1 MEKTQNSKVTKLTVV
16 VAICIVAMIG
26 MILGIIFSTKL
37 SLFRTESDVY
47 TLKGDYKLTQ
57 EDIDA
62 IGLGGNGLGLTRAC
76 CINLNGHT
84 LDLNGYDFSV
94 ISSESGKAITF
105 MNGTVKGSGSLTV
118 RGTGCD
124 VAFDNVKLSCDY
136 TVDTVNSKLSLI
148 KTDADTAKFTAK
160 GGTLVLNGSN
170 ITGALDLKSN
180 LEAYGSSLESV
191 TATDVVATVKGEVGC
206 VLSAGIK
213 AEIKIYAAVNDVEAE
228 QGSKVTVAKEQGG
241 NEYKGG
247 NIAVLNAKGGKVI
260 VENCSNVD
268 ELNVAANSVVDMS
281 GTAKTLNISADSN
294 VTVNKCAIID
304 KVDVNSDVTLSYA
317 GTAAEFNLNK
327 KNSVDFKATA
337 YIKQLLIPEAA
348 GESVIN
354 FNGQAGYISI
364 GANVKFE
371 AMRDSNIA
379 LIKAFSDAYF
389 TSDNFKTSSY
399 SIVGEK
405 SSDADESKINEAKSS
420 FVMPIFY
427 INSDC
432 KGDGF
437 IKLSAG
443 GNKTDDNPVVKY
455 LAQIGHE
462 YEYSVVKR
470 STDKEYGIGRYTC
483 KDCGEFYDKQLP
495 LRKIVLDTPTLFDL
509 FGLNVK
515 DGTYSFGLN
524 DELFVLNDS
533 QFVREAKSA
542 AEEETYTIVIV
553 EKAFINATV
562 VNSRSDFNVKVY
574 GNAELKF
581 AAYSEVTKDQFS
593 KITAIVSAAK
603 AAPEESVIEKLMAD
617 EDVPEEDMDM
627 DIKAYMEG
635 SEIYFTFG
643 ESKYVLG
650 LYDLLNEY
658 LMMGTDMLG
667 NLISEYTDETIYFEA
682 ITVDD
687 LVNSINGLIK
697 SGVLLERYEP
707 ALKLLFNVIG
717 NGTIFSSIL
726 PDLDIAT
733 EKDGVYSVNT
743 DDLFNA
749 LTLFGEQS
757 LAEYIDSVFGRG
769 TVSAVLDLVKNVYDL
784 TVGEIYDY
792 TVMLASNLEKDE
804 VDVLED
810 LDTIISILVDNVN
823 DIVSETDRENI
834 LGVLDKFFR
843 EDNYIAIETPE
854 GTKVDENEVYYTFD
868 ASEKEYVIAEIEEFE
883 ANVQYYIDKYTYS
896 FANCVNNYENL
907 TIYQIMYGENDGSQ
921 DYIDDKKAAENE
933 IESLVASIEGILY
946 EYLVDEAFGMVAI
959 PLTPYYDIISEMIFG
974 EITWT
979 VNAENKLAQFGFTVD
994 KKPTASSDSEGPAE
1008 DLNMFTLTYDVENN
1022 KITKISA
1029 DIEVGPVYI
1038 LGSDTED
1045 KCYLDIAYSGMFEF
1059 EIDINKNLSSEAK
1072 LDFSLD
1078 NFPTVI
1084 DILQYILDKC
1094 SALYAEL
1101 DLPVF
1106 NDMSLCLVKGGFE
1119 QVDTTA
1125 ATFDAEEVYF
1135 TRNDTDHIYEISED
1149 DEFVAETDYF
1159 VIDTAKNMYSIL
1171 YSMDEYYNEVFINLP
1186 KEEKDKMDIT
1196 VGFGDFDLFI
1206 PVEDAYIVEEGKNIG
1221 QQIYICWNDDIASK
1235 YATVIDAAIIYNNPV
1250 ISVSGAFTEYD
1261 QCGSISGKTIEEF
1274 INDNKEKASH
1284 SEGIELTVDT
1294 DKIEG
1299 SFKIIDYGDKPFVT
1313 LDASKH
1319 EIIFKEYKS
1328 SGDVRRL
1335 ADVKYDADNKEFTV
1349 SYEEGTSKYFGG
1361 VSITEKDDATVYDI
1375 TIDADTYNLL
1385 RDYIEM
1391 VLPLPLPIT
1400 GENKTVDFQVTAFHE
1415 NNADA
1420 KKFRGIGAKAFF
1432 IEENVAGFTVKYTEK
1447 DGFLFEVGRF
1457 EAKEGYVPVAGENV
1471 FNKYEINP
1479 IASVEF
1485 SEGHAKLY
1493 VNYAPV
1499 KVTAMYNKGGFT
1511 GIDVEV
1517 LANSVRFMVDT
1528 ENDLCDIYIDLPFMP
1543 AVGLT
1548 VDEKDGV
1555 KTLTTSLSGTE
1566 YAYTMT
1572 KTAENTFSLVN
1583 GSEKYVLTFK
1593 ASYNEKGKM
1602 TGLSIKATT
1611 DDENK
1616 TLLYEGTIDF
1626 VKAENRCELSVA
1638 FKAIDTQIEGTL
1650 YFAYSD
1656 KEEDSVVLVG
1666 ESDLFKDRDDL
1677 TVFNYFFN

>member
-1 MEKTQNSKVTKLTVV
+1 MKKVQNPQITKFSVI
-16 VAICIVAMIG
+16 VAVCIVAMIG
-26 MILGIIFSTKL
+26 LILGIIFSTKL
-37 SLFRTESDVY
+37 SVFRTESDEY
-47 TLKGDYKLTQ
+47 ILKNDYKLTQ

-62 IGLGGNGLGLTRAC
+62 IGLGNNSLGLTHAC
-76 CINLNGHT
+76 CINLNGHS

-94 ISSESGKAITF
+94 IAGESGMITF
-105 MNGTVKGSGSLTV
+105 KNGTIKGGGTLTVKGN
-118 RGTGCD
+118 GCD
-124 VAFDNVKLSCDY
+124 VNFDNVKLSCDY
-136 TVDTVNSKLSLI
+136 SINTVNSGLFLT
-148 KTDADTAKFTAK
+148 KTDADTSRFTAE
-160 GGTLVLNGSN
+160 GGRLVLNGSS
-170 ITGALDLKSN
+170 ISGALNLKSD

-191 TATDVVATVKGEVGC
+191 SATDVTASVKGEVGC
-206 VLSAGIK
+206 VFSAGLK
-213 AEIKIYAAVNDVEAE
+213 AQIKIFAAVNDVEAE
-228 QGSKVTVAKEQGG
+228 QGSKVTIAKEQGG
-241 NEYKGG
+241 NDYKGG
-247 NIAVLNAKGGKVI
+247 NVDVLNAKGGKVI
-260 VENCSNVD
+260 VENCGNVNS
-268 ELNVAANSVVDMS
+268 LNVKGNSVIDMS
-281 GTAKTLNISADSN
+281 GTANELNIESDSN
-294 VTVNKCAIID
+294 ITVNKCAIID
-304 KVDVNSDVTLSYA
+304 NVNVNSATTLAYA
-317 GTAAEFNLNK
+317 GTASAFNLNK
-327 KNSVDFKATA
+327 ANKVDVKATA
-337 YIKQLLIPEAA
+337 YIKQLLVAEAA
-348 GESVIN
+348 AESEIA
-354 FNGQAGYISI
+354 FNGQAAYIALGSE
-364 GANVKFE
+364 NVKFD
-371 AMRDSNIA
+371 AKRDAKIT
-379 LIKAFSDAYF
+379 LIKALSDTYF
-389 TSDNFKTSSY
+389 AGDKFTY
-399 SIVGEK
+399 SIYSLIGEK
-405 SSDADESKINEAKSS
+405 AAAEDAQKINEAKSS
-420 FVMPIFY
+420 FIMPIFY

-437 IKLSAG
+437 IKFSAG
-443 GNKTDDNPVVKY
+443 GNKADTNPSIEY

-462 YEYSVVKR
+462 YEYSVIMR
-470 STDKEYGIGRYTC
+470 STDKEHGIGRYTC

-515 DGTYSFGLN
+515 NGTYSFGLN

-542 AEEETYTIVIV
+542 SEEETYTIVIV
-553 EKAFINATV
+553 EKAFIDATV

-658 LMMGTDMLG
+658 LMMGTDMLE
-667 NLISEYTDETIYFEA
+667 NYISMFTDETIYLEA

-868 ASEKEYVIAEIEEFE
+868 AAEQEYVITEIEEFE

-1008 DLNMFTLTYDVENN
+1008 DLNMFTLAYDAENN

-1038 LGSDTED
+1038 FGSDTED

-1094 SALYAEL
+1094 SSLNAEL
-1101 DLPVF
+1101 NLPFF
-1106 NDMSLCLVKGGFE
+1106 NDMSLYLVKGGFE
-1119 QVDTTA
+1119 QVDTTTA
-1125 ATFDAEEVYF
+1125 VFSAEEVYF

-1221 QQIYICWNDDIASK
+1221 QQIYICWNDDIAAK

-1261 QCGSISGKTIEEF
+1261 ECGSVSGKTIEEF

-1299 SFKIIDYGDKPFVT
+1299 SFKIIDYGDKPFIT

-1335 ADVKYDADNKEFTV
+1335 ADVKYDADNKEFTI

-1385 RDYIEM
+1385 RDYIRM
-1391 VLPLPLPIT
+1391 ILPFPLPTT
-1400 GENKTVDFQVTAFHE
+1400 GDNETADFQVTAFHE
-1415 NNADA
+1415 NIADA
-1420 KKFRGIGAKAFF
+1420 KKFCGIAAKAFF
-1432 IEENVAGFTVKYTEK
+1432 NEENVAGFALKNTKK
-1447 DGFLFEVGRF
+1447 DGFTFEVGRF
-1457 EAKEGYVPVAGENV
+1457 EAKEGYVPAAGENV
-1471 FNKYEINP
+1471 FNKYEMDP

-1517 LANSVRFMVDT
+1517 LADSVRFMVDT

-1593 ASYNEKGKM
+1593 ASYNEKGNM

-1656 KEEDSVVLVG
+1656 KEGDSVVLVG